1 MPDQV
6 KRQKSYP
13 YCGRLIVLQSLGNRN
28 ILDTI
33 NSSENF
39 GGFTAINFPA
49 MPDSIDLERRAEYM
63 VSTPIGFPD
72 GIHMYKGTSVLEIP
86 ISFKLH
92 AFDKEYCPQ
101 GSKTLLQVA
110 ADMESLVLPFGNSKI
125 PTSHG
130 TEAEKGQ
137 APAGNNSAV
146 LQSAAEPTKASYTPP
161 QNIFPPATCYLEL
174 IVTERDSVGIAC
186 VGYVKQVRVK
196 LSGPYMRGPGI
207 SQNLPTN
214 GEFEFVFVHHPGHG
228 NAWSANTAQS
238 GITEQQAYAGIV
250 RTNLFNTIQLMTNAN
265 NFHSFND

>member
-1 MPDQV
+1 MPSQV

-13 YCGRLIVLQSLGNRN
+13 YCGRLIVLQSLSNRN

-39 GGFTAINFPA
+39 KGFTAINFPA
-49 MPDSIDLERRAEYM
+49 MPDSIDLERRADYM

-86 ISFKLH
+86 LSFKLH

-101 GSKTLLQVA
+101 GAKTLLQIA
-110 ADMESLVLPFGNSKI
+110 ADLESLVLPFGASKALV
-125 PTSHG
+125 TYG
-130 TEAEKGQ
+130 TEAEKGEVK
-137 APAGNNSAV
+137 AGEDAAV
-146 LQSAAEPTKASYTPP
+146 KQTAAEPTKASYTPP

-174 IVTERDSVGIAC
+174 IVTERNSVGIAC

-196 LSGPYMRGPGI
+196 LSGPYMKGPGI
-207 SQNLPTN
+207 SQNLPSH
-214 GEFEFVFVHHPGHG
+214 GDFEFVFVHHPGHG
-228 NAWSANTAQS
+228 NAWSANAVQS
-238 GITEQQAYAGIV
+238 SISEQQAYAGIV
-250 RTNLFNTIQLMTNAN
+250 QTNLFNTIQLMTNAN